1 MKGLVGF
8 GVSAAALLV
17 AAASQYATVQS
28 LASIDRRVAQTSAIV
43 DVTDSSL
50 TAVREVE
57 SASRGYAATG
67 DDRFLEQV
75 KAGAR
80 DARAGMRE
88 LQRLAAGNPRELQI
102 LERLE
107 ANVSRLLTSA
117 DEVVDAKR
125 DKGATAA
132 SDAIREGVRLR
143 LMIETLNLID
153 WLKDEENSQVEAK
166 VAEGREAGR
175 LASLLTG
182 IVTVLALGLIGM
194 GWNSIRARN
203 VAEQALRQEQEFNA
217 VALECL
223 HDGIVTTDATGGNVR
238 LNRSAQSLGAKPEHL
253 PLARTLAG
261 ERVRSE
267 TLSLGDRV
275 VLTSGQP
282 VFSKSGE
289 KLGAIISLHDI
300 TDLQR
305 AEARYR
311 SVLAAMS
318 EGVTVQNENGEIV
331 ACNASASRILG
342 ISKDQLTGRY
352 STDPEWRAIR
362 EDLSPFPGQEH
373 PSMQVLRTRRPV
385 ENVRLGLPR
394 PDGEITWLSINAE
407 PLEDPLGVV
416 VTFVDI
422 TANKRAE
429 DALRDREAE
438 LQEAQRLSG
447 VGSWSWNP
455 ATDEVHWSVEL
466 YRIFGVDPSLPV
478 PPREQRRA
486 MFMPESYARG
496 EEALREL
503 LRSGKAYE
511 IVLELVPFSGRPCR
525 VVARGEASYDPHGNL
540 RRVRGTVGR
549 ME

>member
-1 MKGLVGF
+1 MKGLIGF

-43 DVTDSSL
+43 SATDSSL

-67 DDRFLEQV
+67 DNRFLEQV
-75 KAGAR
+75 KAGAQE
-80 DARAGMRE
+80 ARAGMKE
-88 LQRLAAGNPRELQI
+88 LRRLAAGNPLELQI

-107 ANVSRLLTSA
+107 GNVTRLLASA
-117 DEVVDAKR
+117 DEVVAAKR

-132 SDAIREGVRLR
+132 GDAIRESVRLR
-143 LMIETLNLID
+143 LMIEALNLVD

-175 LASLLTG
+175 LASILTG
-182 IVTVLALGLIGM
+182 IVTVLALGMIGM
-194 GWNSIRARN
+194 GWSSIRARN
-203 VAEQALRQEQEFNA
+203 AAEQALRKEQEFNA

-223 HDGIVTTDATGGNVR
+223 QDGIVTSDAAGGNIR
-238 LNRSAQSLGAKPEHL
+238 LNRSAQAIGAKPGHL
-253 PLARTLAG
+253 PFTRTLAG
-261 ERVRSE
+261 ERVRGEQISI
-267 TLSLGDRV
+267 GDRV
-275 VLTSGQP
+275 VLASGQP
-282 VFSKSGE
+282 VFSKDGE
-289 KLGAIISLHDI
+289 KLGAILSLHDI

-318 EGVTVQNENGEIV
+318 EGVTVQNDRGEIV

-342 ISKDQLTGRY
+342 LSEDQLTGRF
-352 STDPEWRAIR
+352 SSDPGWRAIR
-362 EDLSPFPGQEH
+362 EDLSPFPGEEH
-373 PSMQVLRTRRPV
+373 PSMEVLRTRRPV
-385 ENVRLGLPR
+385 ENVRMGLPR

-422 TANKRAE
+422 TANKKAG
-429 DALRDREAE
+429 DALREREAE
-438 LQEAQRLSG
+438 LREAQRLAG
-447 VGSWSWNP
+447 VGSWAWNP
-455 ATDEVHWSVEL
+455 ATDQLHWSEEL

-478 PPREQRRA
+478 PPREERRA
-486 MFMPESYARG
+486 LFALESYARG
-496 EEALREL
+496 EAALSEL
-503 LRSGKAYE
+503 LRSGKPYE
-511 IVLELVPFSGRPCR
+511 IALELAPRGGQVCR
-525 VVARGEASYDPHGNL
+525 VVARGEAVYDAQGHVS
-540 RRVRGTVGR
+540 RVRGTVGR